1 MEAGPEAA
9 DGPETAD
16 DFEVGEVLDVQDTVK
31 LWSEAEVV
39 EIDYD
44 ARKVLISYL
53 FWSNRYNEW
62 IDFASEVSR
71 FFRGR
76 LRARRAPFEARSR
89 PLTSA
94 ARRGPA
100 RSASRRRTRAFTSR
114 AGRCGSGNAS
124 RCSTSARRGSRRT

>member
-1 MEAGPEAA
+1 ME
-9 DGPETAD
+9 DGPETPD
-16 DFEVGEVLDVQDTVK
+16 DFAVGEVVDVQDTVK

-39 EIDYD
+39 EIDHD

-76 LRARRAPFEARSR
+76 LRARRAP
-89 PLTSA
+89 P
-94 ARRGPA
+94 
-100 RSASRRRTRAFTSR
+100 
-114 AGRCGSGNAS
+114 
-124 RCSTSARRGSRRT
+124 